1 MKNSEL
7 QDLFVEYYPAL
18 KSFAVRYVG
27 AAEVA
32 EDLVQDVF
40 LRLWEKTNPLQGV
53 RDLYQMVRFR
63 AIDYLRSEKTKEQTV
78 RKYIAGLAEEEEEA
92 YLEEEV
98 YRRMIKAGEGL
109 SPAMHKVLSLS
120 LEGVSTKEIAER
132 LSVSVETVKKQKQI
146 ARRILRDK
154 LLEILLLVVH

>member
-1 MKNSEL
+1 MNTR
-7 QDLFVEYYPAL
+7 FVCGVLPAL

-27 AAEVA
+27 GGRRWRRICTGC
-32 EDLVQDVF
+32 VF
-40 LRLWEKTNPLQGV
+40 AFVGENESAQGV
-53 RDLYQMVRFR
+53 RDVSAYLYQMVRFR

-98 YRRMIKAGEGL
+98 YRRMIKAVEEL

-120 LEGVSTKEIAER
+120 LEGLRTKEIAER

>member
-1 MKNSEL
+1 MS
-7 QDLFVEYYPAL
+7 
-18 KSFAVRYVG
+18 
-27 AAEVA
+27 
-32 EDLVQDVF
+32 
-40 LRLWEKTNPLQGV
+40 
-53 RDLYQMVRFR
+53 
-63 AIDYLRSEKTKEQTV
+63 
-78 RKYIAGLAEEEEEA
+78 KYIAELAEEEEEA

-98 YRRMIKAGEGL
+98 YRRMIKAVEEL

-120 LEGVSTKEIAER
+120 LEGLRTKEIAER